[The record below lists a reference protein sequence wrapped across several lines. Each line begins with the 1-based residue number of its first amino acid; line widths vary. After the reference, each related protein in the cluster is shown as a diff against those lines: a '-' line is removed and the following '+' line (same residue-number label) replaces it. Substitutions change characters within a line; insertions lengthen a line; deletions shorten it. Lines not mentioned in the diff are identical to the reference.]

1 MCSFKWTVLH
11 LGGCPSKSSS
21 RFYIGPLL
29 LLIYI
34 NDLLYNLVY
43 NPNMFADNTSL
54 FSTVTDPNVTANQI
68 NNDLHNISTWGYQW
82 KMIFKPDT
90 SKQAQEVILSR
101 KLKVTADLQ
110 LAFNNNPAYLLKPRT
125 SQNEPKPAKTS
136 RNDPK
141 RPEILTLENLEFS
154 ASFRFSNF

>member
-1 MCSFKWTVLH
+1 
-11 LGGCPSKSSS
+11 
-21 RFYIGPLL
+21 
-29 LLIYI
+29 
-34 NDLLYNLVY
+34 
-43 NPNMFADNTSL
+43 
-54 FSTVTDPNVTANQI
+54 
-68 NNDLHNISTWGYQW
+68 
-82 KMIFKPDT
+82 MIFKPDT

-101 KLKVTADLQ
+101 KVKVTADLQ